1 MSNTYGSSQYG
12 LNTYGTATELSKEEL
27 EKYFVDLYK
36 YVPDFIQEIPETN
49 AIYKV
54 EGLELGTLAYQM
66 EDVKNQF
73 RIDTATWGLSLWE
86 EKYGITT
93 NLSLSYEERREIV
106 KARKRGRGTTTI
118 KMIQNVAESFSGG
131 TVQIIPHN
139 EEYYF
144 VVKFIGVKGIPKNMD
159 AFIETLEIIKPAH
172 LGYVFEY
179 TYLTWDQFDAY
190 NFTAD
195 QLDTITWDELEVM

>member
-12 LNTYGTATELSKEEL
+12 LNTYGTTTELSKEEL
-27 EKYFVDLYK
+27 EKYFIDLYK

-54 EGLELGTLAYQM
+54 EGLELGTLAYQI

-86 EKYGITT
+86 EKYGIET
-93 NLSLSYEERREIV
+93 NLSLTYESRREIV
-106 KARKRGRGTTTI
+106 KSRKRVRGTATI
-118 KMIQNVAESFSGG
+118 KRIQNAAESFSGG
-131 TVQIIPHN
+131 AVQIIPHN

-144 VVKFIGVKGIPKNMD
+144 IVKFVGVKGIPKNMD
-159 AFIETLEIIKPAH
+159 GFIEALEIIKPAH

-190 NFTAD
+190 NFKAD
-195 QLDTITWDELEVM
+195 ELDLTKWDELEVM